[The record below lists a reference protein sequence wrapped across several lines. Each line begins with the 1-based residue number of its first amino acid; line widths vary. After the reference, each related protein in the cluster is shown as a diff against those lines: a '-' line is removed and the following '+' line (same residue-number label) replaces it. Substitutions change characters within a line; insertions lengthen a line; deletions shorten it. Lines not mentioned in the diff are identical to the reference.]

1 MRFFNGWFNKR
12 IGIDLGT
19 SNTLIYLENKG
30 IVLCEPSIIAMDV
43 NTNLPIAVGLEAF
56 DMLGRTPKG
65 IRVSRPLK
73 AGVVA
78 EIRETTFMLETF
90 LKRVYAK
97 EGSLRNP
104 EIIIAVPEGI
114 TSVERVAIQQIAE
127 HLKASRVYLPSEPL
141 CAAIG
146 AEQPVTDSIGS
157 MIVDIGGGTTEV
169 AVVSLSGIVV
179 SESIRVAGNDFDDA
193 IKSHLK
199 AQYSLEIGENSA
211 EALKIRLSSH
221 EEPYDQGNFV
231 VVGLNSSSGVPR
243 TLTISR
249 EEILLAISQPLKQVI
264 QAIKRTLE
272 KCPPELAADIF
283 ERGII
288 LTGGGAL
295 LDGLEHLIMSET
307 QLPVVIANNPLSC
320 VAIGAGKMFT
330 DPQFQRV
337 RELSLCA

>member
-1 MRFFNGWFNKR
+1 MKGFNGWFNKR

-19 SNTLIYLENKG
+19 TNTLIYLENKG
-30 IVLCEPSIIAMDV
+30 IVLCEPSVIAIDL
-43 NTNLPIAVGLEAF
+43 NTNLPIAVGTEAF
-56 DMLGRTPKG
+56 EMIGRTPHG

-73 AGVVA
+73 GGVVA

-97 EGSLRNP
+97 EGALRNP
-104 EIIIAVPEGI
+104 EIIIAIPEGV
-114 TSVERVAIQQIAE
+114 TSVEKIAIQQIAE
-127 HLKASRVYLPSEPL
+127 RVKASRVYLPSEPL

-169 AVVSLSGIVV
+169 AIISLSGIVV
-179 SESIRVAGNDFDDA
+179 SESIRVAGNDFDEA
-193 IKSHLK
+193 IRTYLK
-199 AQYSLEIGENSA
+199 TQYSLEVGENSA
-211 EALKIRLSSH
+211 EALKMRLRPH
-221 EEPYDQGNFV
+221 ESGDNGYLEAL
-231 VVGLNSSSGVPR
+231 GLHTATGVPK

-249 EEILLAISQPLKQVI
+249 EEIREAIADPLNKVI
-264 QAIKRTLE
+264 QAVRRSLQ

-283 ERGII
+283 DRGII

-295 LDGLEHLIMSET
+295 LDGIEQLLMSET
-307 QLPVVIANNPLSC
+307 ELPVVVANNPLSC
-320 VAIGAGKMFT
+320 VALGAGKMFT
-330 DPQFQRV
+330 DPRFQRV